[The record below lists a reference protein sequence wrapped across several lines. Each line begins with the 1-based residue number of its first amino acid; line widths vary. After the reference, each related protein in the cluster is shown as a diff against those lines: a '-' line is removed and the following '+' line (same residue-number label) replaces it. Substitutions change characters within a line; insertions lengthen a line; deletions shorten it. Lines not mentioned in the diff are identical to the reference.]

1 VYCTTSAEVKIK
13 IIFNQIRGEKKPKMQ
28 AWRWIPLTVE
38 RGWSEG
44 GGGGEGAEHEQ
55 RGDEVAEADCHG
67 DATVGAPPCG
77 RPAPERHRPRYA
89 PRHGAAA
96 AIPTDAA
103 LLCLDLA
110 RAPHRATDTNDQCA
124 GYARSTPTRRCKELL
139 ESGRGTGFC
148 CSSCRRGDGGNS
160 GPAVKASRNTKQSLP
175 LPCWTFG

>member
-1 VYCTTSAEVKIK
+1 
-13 IIFNQIRGEKKPKMQ
+13 MQ
-28 AWRWIPLTVE
+28 AWRGMPLTVGS
-38 RGWSEG
+38 GWSEG

-67 DATVGAPPCG
+67 DATVGAPACG
-77 RPAPERHRPRYA
+77 RATPERHRPRYA
-89 PRHGAAA
+89 PRHGAA

-124 GYARSTPTRRCKELL
+124 GYARSTPTPRCKELL

-148 CSSCRRGDGGNS
+148 YSFGLSRCRRCGKGGNS
-160 GPAVKASRNTKQSLP
+160 GPAVKGSRNTKQSLP
-175 LPCWTFG
+175 LPLCFVDASILGPFVRLAS